1 MNVDEAVDLAHAAEH
16 ASRERLAARV
26 KELEA
31 ALEALLD
38 SHVQLVS
45 SGDCGFW
52 NAEDE
57 PEVRA
62 ARAALAA
69 ARKEDRV

>member
-26 KELEA
+26 AALEA

-38 SHVQLVS
+38 NHVQLVS
-45 SGDCGFW
+45 SGDRGFW

-57 PEVRA
+57 PEVQA
-62 ARAALAA
+62 ARAVLAA
-69 ARKEDRV
+69 TKKEN